1 MENLLM
7 HCGGQHVTRDDV
19 AKVSTPTR
27 TRNWV
32 PVPHQRMLD
41 LVESTI
47 TDRGFQIIDSAH
59 GFWGDGAR
67 YFGLMELANGH
78 VEDDYNLVL
87 GLRNSHDKTFPAGI
101 CVGSCVLVCDNLSIG
116 AEITLAR
123 KHTQFVLRDLPYL
136 VRDAISGF
144 TQLRVDQH
152 NRIEAYKHKRI
163 NNRAAHDLIIR
174 AIDNKIIP
182 VTKVPGVLSEWR
194 EPSHNEF
201 TNHGSSLWR
210 LHNAFSESWKGA
222 NLNTLPRRS
231 QRLHQLL
238 DQVCGFQLAA

>member
-1 MENLLM
+1 MPNLLM
-7 HCGGQHVTRDDV
+7 HCGGKHVSRDEL
-19 AKVSTPTR
+19 ANASTPER
-27 TRNWV
+27 TKTWV
-32 PVPHQRMLD
+32 PVSHQRLLE
-41 LVESTI
+41 LVDETI
-47 TDRGFQIIDSAH
+47 ERQGFHVTNQAH
-59 GFWGDGAR
+59 GLWGDGAR

-78 VEDDYNLVL
+78 AEDDYNLVL

-101 CVGSCVLVCDNLSIG
+101 CVGACVLVCDNLSFG

-123 KHTQFVLRDLPYL
+123 KHTRFVHRDLPDL

-152 NRIEAYKHKRI
+152 NRIKTYKHKRI

-174 AIDNKIIP
+174 AIDDKIIP

-194 EPSHNEF
+194 EPSHNQF
-201 TNHGSSLWR
+201 TNHGRSLWR
-210 LHNAFSESWKGA
+210 LHNAFSETWKGA

-238 DQVCGFQLAA
+238 DQVCDFQLAA